1 MPPSAACFQ
10 EEHCRGRLPVIDY
23 KYSSVWF
30 MFMKFTCLSKGGGNH
45 FPPCHILDV
54 CGFRVLL
61 ECPLDLS
68 ALAIF
73 APFLNDRHS
82 IVPEET
88 SDYATHKSLDA
99 EYVAQKRQKV
109 EKPLDANDLIHAEP
123 WYKTVNNLHLWNV
136 SFIDVVLIS
145 SPMGM
150 VGLPFLTRMK
160 GFSAKIYVTEATAR
174 LGQLMMEDLVSM
186 HMEYKQ
192 YYGSEGSSDP
202 QWMKWQE
209 IELLPSSLRKI
220 ACGEDGAELGGWM
233 PLYSAAD
240 VKDCLTKVQT
250 VRYTEEACY
259 NGALIIKAFSSGSEI
274 GACNWIMNGPKG
286 NIAYVSGSIFASDH
300 AMNFDYSALQGRDL
314 ILYSDFFSLDTT
326 EEMDESAF
334 SDDNDKWEALTK
346 SLRRG
351 DENLEERE
359 KLAFICSCAIDSVK
373 AGGSVLIPINGLGVV
388 LQFLEQISMF
398 LESSSLQV
406 PIYIISS
413 VAEEL
418 LAYTSIIPEWLCD
431 KRQEKLFSGE
441 PLFAHVELL
450 KAKKIQV
457 FPAVYSPKL
466 LTNWQE
472 PCIVFSPHW
481 SLRLGPAMHLLRRW
495 CGDQNSLLV
504 LEDKVD
510 ANIALLPFKPMSM
523 KVLQCSFIPGIKLQK
538 VQLMLEA
545 LQPKFVLFPE
555 ELRSHFNTSNVNSFS
570 VSHYS
575 ENETVCIPS
584 LKESVEVEI
593 EANLGSQFQ
602 WRISKHKNLNITR
615 LKGELLVAHNKH
627 QLLSRKELAGSSKS
641 MPLLHWGSPDPENL
655 LAALSKM
662 GINGNL
668 ERSMS
673 DAESGEAFI
682 VHIKNPKRATIE
694 VGAAGT
700 VISADDENLASQ
712 VFEALGSILDGI

>member
-259 NGALIIKAFSSGSEI
+259 NGVLIIKAFSSGSEI
-274 GACNWIMNGPKG
+274 GACNWIINGPKG

-457 FPAVYSPKL
+457 FPAVHSPKL
-466 LTNWQE
+466 LECTLMQ
-472 PCIVFSPHW
+472 
-481 SLRLGPAMHLLRRW
+481 
-495 CGDQNSLLV
+495 
-504 LEDKVD
+504 DKVD

-538 VQLMLEA
+538 VQLMLKA

-555 ELRSHFNTSNVNSFS
+555 ELRSHFITSNINSFS

-627 QLLSRKELAGSSKS
+627 QLLSRKELAGSSKN

-662 GINGNL
+662 
-668 ERSMS
+668 
-673 DAESGEAFI
+673 D
-682 VHIKNPKRATIE
+682 PKRATIE

-700 VISADDENLASQ
+700 VISAADENLASQ